1 VRIKKKISAIAPKTI
16 VISGRFPMN
25 YTLRRADRVT
35 HLKIVVVALVA
46 VVAVIAV
53 GLNARKNDLVAQGP
67 TNGVVIKAGQQPAT
81 YAGQEGSTTR

>member
-1 VRIKKKISAIAPKTI
+1 
-16 VISGRFPMN
+16 MN

-67 TNGVVIKAGQQPAT
+67 TNGAVSRPGSSPRPTQAKRVRPLAEERVPCLSLIAVVASLARPF
-81 YAGQEGSTTR
+81 R